1 MLKTKAKTARNI
13 GPLTNEYEEVV
24 DSPQEICEEFTEE
37 IVMKKS
43 D

>member
-1 MLKTKAKTARNI
+1 
-13 GPLTNEYEEVV
+13 VV

-43 D
+43 DWWFSAKFFFKLY